1 MQKRICHIAPL
12 GMNSDWIKEGIIYYD
27 WNYLIILVTA
37 EQEYIDLANKLKQ
50 ELTPGFRISDK
61 RELENKLKK
70 VIEIITIESR
80 DAINYIH
87 LIKNKLR
94 EIKKLGYQVYFNST
108 SGLQIWKFISYFLGA
123 TENLIDKFY
132 YIPTDSNLDFS
143 IRPLE
148 IYLPIPLSA
157 PLSNILQI
165 LNAQQISQKGLV
177 EKTQFS
183 KGLISR
189 YIKNLRDFGLIYV
202 SEKQKGKERFF
213 EITEKGKWYL

>member
-1 MQKRICHIAPL
+1 MQQRICHIAPL
-12 GMNSDWIKEGIIYYD
+12 GMNYDWIKEGIIYYD
-27 WNYLIILVTA
+27 WNYLIILTTA
-37 EQEYIDLANKLKQ
+37 EQQYIDLANKLKQ

-94 EIKKLGYQVYFNST
+94 EIKKLGYQIYFNAT
-108 SGLQIWKFISYFLGA
+108 SGLQIWKFISYFMGA

-132 YIPTDSNLDFS
+132 YIPTDSNLDIP

-148 IYLPIPLSA
+148 IYLPIRLSGPLR
-157 PLSNILQI
+157 NILQI
-165 LNAQQISQKGLV
+165 LNTQQISQKGLV

-189 YIKNLRDFGLIYV
+189 YIKNLRDLSLIEV
-202 SEKQKGKERFF
+202 LEMQKGKERFF
-213 EITEKGKWYL
+213 EITDKGKWYL